1 MQTTMS
7 QARAFIQDAAGAG
20 AMEYCLL
27 IVGIAIGLLTAIYA
41 IGAKLSSMVGQFSL

>member
-1 MQTTMS
+1 MQTVMS
-7 QARAFIQDAAGAG
+7 QAKAFIQDAEGAG

-41 IGAKLSSMVGQFSL
+41 IGAKVNLLLSPLSD